1 MRVDCVITAGEG
13 RAAKKVFGRNK
24 TLLEVDGKPILRHI
38 VEVLRAC
45 EAIGEI
51 VVVGS
56 TADFTPVI
64 GDLPVKI
71 VEQKRNL
78 MENGWEGFLQTI
90 PEYRRTG
97 VLTEAIVR
105 DYRDKPI
112 LGVPGDVPLITVAEV
127 SEFIGR
133 CDMERFDYC
142 AGITA
147 EEILNAFGPRKG
159 MPGIKMATFHTRD
172 GNFRQNNLHV
182 ARPFVLFS
190 SIDLVLKAYEYRYQ
204 RKLGNILRA
213 LLEIVRLGP
222 GRVGTTLMVYIDLQI
237 AAGLSALG
245 LERAARVV
253 SWPLTRRSIER
264 VVSSLIKA
272 RFRLVETTVGGAALD
287 VDNERDYM
295 TLSVM
300 YRDWMNLIRQ
310 RAHQRA
316 K

>member
-159 MPGIKMATFHTRD
+159 MPGIKMATFHVRD
-172 GNFRQNNLHV
+172 GNFRQNNLHMV
-182 ARPFVLFS
+182 KPFRLQDG
-190 SIDLVLKAYEYRYQ
+190 IELALKVYEYRYQ
-204 RKLGNILRA
+204 KELINILKA
-213 LLEIVRLGP
+213 IGTIIRLGP
-222 GRVGTTLMVYIDLQI
+222 GHIGRTLWLYLLLQI
-237 AAGLSALG
+237 STGLSSLG
-245 LERAARVV
+245 LGSLARLASYPVTRAELERLMSSLLRARVK
-253 SWPLTRRSIER
+253 I
-264 VVSSLIKA
+264 
-272 RFRLVETTVGGAALD
+272 VETTIGGAALD
-287 VDNERDYM
+287 VDNEQDFLI
-295 TLSVM
+295 LSLR
-300 YRDWMNLIRQ
+300 YKDWMRMI
-310 RAHQRA
+310 
-316 K
+316 KG